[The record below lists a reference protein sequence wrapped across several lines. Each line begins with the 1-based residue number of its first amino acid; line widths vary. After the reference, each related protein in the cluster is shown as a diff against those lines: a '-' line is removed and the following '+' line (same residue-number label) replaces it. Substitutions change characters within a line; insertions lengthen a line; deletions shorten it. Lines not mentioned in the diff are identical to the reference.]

1 MKRFTFRRC
10 LFVFAVVLAPSMVLA
25 QPPGG
30 PGGPGG
36 PGFFGGPG
44 GGGIQGLVMRDEVQ
58 EEIQLVDEQRE
69 KVRTIV
75 EESGEKMRSEMRG
88 LFEQMRDLSDDERRE
103 RFGEIREKMEAM
115 RSEVDG
121 QLKKALLPHQY
132 ERLKQIDF
140 QSRLQQRGEGGMSVG
155 AVADA
160 LELTDE
166 QREKLEQR
174 AEEVRNELREKVRQA
189 QSEAIE
195 KMLDVLTPDQQAKIK
210 ELMGDQFTLR
220 DEGRFGGRGFRGRG
234 ERGDRE
240 RGDRGGER
248 RGRRG
253 GDRERDRGSDE
264 GAI

>member
-1 MKRFTFRRC
+1 MKRSTFRLWCC
-10 LFVFAVVLAPSMVLA
+10 LFVFALVLAPAMVLA

-30 PGGPGG
+30 PGGGPGG

-44 GGGIQGLVMRDEVQ
+44 GGGMLGLVTRDEVQ

-75 EESGEKMRSEMRG
+75 EESGEKMRDEMRT
-88 LFEQMRDLSDDERRE
+88 LFEGMRDLSDEERRE
-103 RFGEIREKMEAM
+103 KFGEIREKMEAM

-121 QLKKALLPHQY
+121 ELKKALLPHQF
-132 ERLKQIDF
+132 ERLKQIEF
-140 QSRLQQRGEGGMSVG
+140 QARLQQRGEGGMSVS

-174 AEEVRNELREKVRQA
+174 AEEVREELREKVRQA
-189 QSEAIE
+189 QSEALE
-195 KMLDVLTPDQQAKIK
+195 KMLDVLTPEQQAKIK
-210 ELMGDQFTLR
+210 ELTGDQFTLR
-220 DEGRFGGRGFRGRG
+220 DEGRFFGGRGFGGRG
-234 ERGDRE
+234 GRE
-240 RGDRGGER
+240 GGDRGGER

-253 GDRERDRGSDE
+253 GDRERDDSE
-264 GAI
+264 ESAI